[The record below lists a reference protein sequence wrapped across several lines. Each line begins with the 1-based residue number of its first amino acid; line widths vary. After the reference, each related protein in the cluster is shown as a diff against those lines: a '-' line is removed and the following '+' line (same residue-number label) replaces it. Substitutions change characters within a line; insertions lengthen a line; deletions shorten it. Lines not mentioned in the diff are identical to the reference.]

1 MRKGYVDCSSFV
13 WKSYKP
19 YGVNFGSKSY
29 APTAADIAKWC
40 GKKKKLLK
48 LSTYNGKSD
57 RLLPGDLT
65 VNEVERMEDIKISTI
80 SPCMLEM
87 TRSYMQ
93 MEAVCLTAI
102 HGTAKLQQSPDQ

>member
-1 MRKGYVDCSSFV
+1 MV
-13 WKSYKP
+13 WKKEEIIKT
-19 YGVNFGSKSY
+19 F
-29 APTAADIAKWC
+29 
-40 GKKKKLLK
+40 
-48 LSTYNGKSD
+48 
-57 RLLPGDLT
+57 T